1 MHRRTG
7 RGSVLAPV
15 EFQGTADDARS
26 LLTTISSTVVTV
38 IALVLGL
45 TVVALQLASTQF
57 SPRLLRNFLRDRPTQ
72 VVLSVFLA
80 TFTYS
85 TAGLYTVGV
94 AAGVRTE
101 RYPRLA
107 VTGAIVLLLA
117 SLAMVVYFARPPGVL
132 HSDRHGHRPGPLGVL
147 DLVRRL
153 PGTQEEAPPGPPACA
168 VPVPRSTPGT
178 CRPRTWVRCC
188 RWPHGIRC
196 GSRCTT
202 GSVSTWSPGP
212 SSRRYSGSRRTTR
225 HPMSRRSRPRQ
236 SVAKS
241 APHHRGESSDRA
253 IGALTGASD
262 RDGGRRW
269 SGPACRPLA

>member
-1 MHRRTG
+1 MFSRERLREYASGALWVWPGIASVGALGAGLVMGRVATG
-7 RGSVLAPV
+7 RGSVLAPL

-94 AAGVRTE
+94 AAGARTE

-107 VTGAIVLLLA
+107 VTGAIVLLFA
-117 SLAMVVYFARPPGVL
+117 SLAMVVYFADHL
-132 HSDRHGHRPGPLGVL
+132 AHSIQIDTVTGRVQLGVL
-147 DLVRRL
+147 DVVRRL
-153 PGTQEEAPPGPPACA
+153 PGTHEEAPPGSPAWA
-168 VPVPRSTPGT
+168 VPVPALHSGYLQTAHPGALLPLAARHQERITLHHRVGEHVVAGTLLASLWRESPADPTPK
-178 CRPRTWVRCC
+178 
-188 RWPHGIRC
+188 
-196 GSRCTT
+196 
-202 GSVSTWSPGP
+202 SPGD
-212 SSRRYSGSRRTTR
+212 
-225 HPMSRRSRPRQ
+225 
-236 SVAKS
+236 
-241 APHHRGESSDRA
+241 RGR
-253 IGALTGASD
+253 
-262 RDGGRRW
+262 GGW
-269 SGPACRPLA
+269 SGGDRV